1 VIGFDGI
8 RAGNYSSPPLTTIE
22 PEFDQ
27 AGALLVQNVLN
38 RIAGQPVTER
48 RVPVHLVKRGS

>member
-1 VIGFDGI
+1 
-8 RAGNYSSPPLTTIE
+8 LTTIE